1 MKTALQKSPIPA
13 SHAFIARRL
22 DDPFFDPN
30 WHFHP
35 EYQLFIVLE
44 GSGTRFVGDSI
55 ERFRP
60 GDLVFTG
67 PNLPHLWRSDKEY
80 FEGGD
85 RLRAR
90 GIVIYFHENFL
101 GDALLQKNEAFN
113 IRQLM
118 ERATKGLKVLGKT
131 ARQLRKMME
140 NLLDLQDFE
149 SVIKLMEI
157 LHSLSQSSEYQY
169 LSSDGYSNT
178 MKRSDTDRMNKVHD
192 FIMEHFNRR
201 IKLEEVAALTYMTP
215 TSFSRYFKS
224 HTNRTFS
231 QFLSEIRIGHA
242 SKLLIEKEM
251 SVAEACFK
259 SGFYTLSNFNRQ
271 FRQVHGLSPTEYR
284 QAYLQ
289 I

>member
-13 SHAFIARRL
+13 TRAFIAREL

-35 EYQLFIVLE
+35 EYQLFVVQE
-44 GSGTRFVGDSI
+44 GTGTRFVGDSI

-60 GDLVFTG
+60 GDTVFTG

-80 FEGGD
+80 FEGRD
-85 RLRAR
+85 DLRVR
-90 GIVIYFHENFL
+90 GIVIYFHDNFL
-101 GDALLQKNEAFN
+101 GSALLQKTESFN

-118 ERATKGLKVLGKT
+118 NKATKGLKITGAT
-131 ARQLRKMME
+131 SRNLRKMMTE
-140 NLLDLQDFE
+140 LLSLQHFE

-157 LHSLSQSSEYQY
+157 LHHLAQSGAYSF

-192 FIMEHFNRR
+192 FILEHFQRKVR
-201 IKLEEVAALTYMTP
+201 LEEVAALAFMTP
-215 TSFSRYFKS
+215 SSFSRYFKS
-224 HTNRTFS
+224 HTNKTFS

-242 SKLLIEKEM
+242 SKLMIEKEM
-251 SVAEACFK
+251 SVSEACFK

-271 FRQVHGLSPTEYR
+271 FRLIHGISPTEYK

-289 I
+289 L

>member
-13 SHAFIARRL
+13 SSAFIAKRL
-22 DDPFFDPN
+22 DDPYFDPN

-35 EYQLFIVLE
+35 EYQLFIVLR
-44 GSGTRFVGDSI
+44 GTGTRFVGDNI

-80 FEGGD
+80 FD
-85 RLRAR
+85 SRNTVRAQ
-90 GIVIYFHENFL
+90 GIVIYFHDDFL
-101 GDALLQKNEAFN
+101 GNALLQKNESFN

-118 ERATKGLKVLGKT
+118 ARATKGLKIIGGT
-131 ARQLRKMME
+131 ARQLRSMME
-140 NLLDLQDFE
+140 ALLELQDFA

-157 LHSLSQSSEYQY
+157 LHLLAQSAEYKT
-169 LSSDGYSNT
+169 LASDGYTNT

-192 FIMEHFNRR
+192 FIMENFTRR

-215 TSFSRYFKS
+215 SSFSRYFKS
-224 HTNRTFS
+224 HTNKTFS

-242 SKLLIEKEM
+242 SKLMIEKEM

-259 SGFYTLSNFNRQ
+259 SGYFTLSNFNRQ
-271 FRQVHGLSPTEYR
+271 FRQIHGLSPTEYK

-289 I
+289 L

>member
-1 MKTALQKSPIPA
+1 MKTALQKSPIPTT
-13 SHAFIARRL
+13 HAFIARQL

-44 GSGTRFVGDSI
+44 GTGTRFVGDNI

-80 FEGGD
+80 FENNPK
-85 RLRAR
+85 LRAR
-90 GIVIYFHENFL
+90 GIVIYFHDNFL
-101 GDALLQKNEAFN
+101 GNALLQKNESFN

-118 ERATKGLKVLGKT
+118 AKATKGLKVIGKT
-131 ARQLRKMME
+131 ARRLRRMMTE
-140 NLLDLQDFE
+140 LLSLQDFE
-149 SVIKLMEI
+149 AVIKLMEI
-157 LHSLSQSSEYQY
+157 LHCLSLSAEYNF

-178 MKRSDTDRMNKVHD
+178 MKRSDTDRMNRVHD
-192 FIMEHFNRR
+192 FILEHYHRR
-201 IKLEEVAALTYMTP
+201 IRLEEVAALAYMTP

-224 HTNRTFS
+224 HTNKTFS

-271 FRQVHGLSPTEYR
+271 FRKIHGLSPTEYK

-289 I
+289 L